1 MKVTKLLRLTV
12 AFAAAT
18 AGAALLA
25 SCTAPAYPDTDTS
38 SNLGLTNYDS
48 LEIASLDAAVSSD
61 FIRGVDASMV
71 YQIEKNGGV
80 FYDEDNTQKDVLTI
94 FKEHGVNWIRLR
106 LWYNYKDNTN
116 SSFYTWGENDLV
128 ATKAIAVRAKAL
140 GMKVLLDFHY
150 SDSWADPTKQVCPV
164 AWKSY
169 TFAQVNAA
177 LYQYTY
183 ETLESLANAGA
194 APDMV
199 QIGNEVESGLFLTGN
214 TNFTA
219 AAGTE
224 NFVTL
229 MNTASAAVRAADS
242 SAKVMVH
249 ISRGGN
255 SSVVTTFC
263 SNYIT
268 NGTTTTAAVGN
279 IDFDVLGLSYYAQY
293 SSHKTLANLSTMM
306 TAVKNTYGKDVCVA
320 ETSYGWSEIA
330 WSDSLDNDFGTDD
343 EEQAVINLVDSSGNI
358 VSGITTGTDGHS
370 NNGILGSPANQ
381 AGVVRAIMN
390 VTNNVGGLGVFYWG
404 GDWIGSS
411 VVKSSWENQALFDT
425 KGKCL
430 PSMNVFAVS
439 GN

>member
-12 AFAAAT
+12 AFAAVAT
-18 AGAALLA
+18 GAVLLA

-38 SNLGLTNYDS
+38 SNLELTAYDS
-48 LEIASLDAAVSSD
+48 LSIASLDYSVSSD
-61 FIRGVDASMV
+61 FIRGADASMV

-80 FYDEDNTQKDVLTI
+80 FYDEDNTQKDVLAI

-169 TFAQVNAA
+169 TFDEVNAA

-183 ETLESLANAGA
+183 ETLASLANAGA

-219 AAGTE
+219 KSGTT
-224 NFVTL
+224 NYVTL

-279 IDFDVLGLSYYAQY
+279 IDFDVLGLSYYPGE
-293 SSHKTLANLSTMM
+293 STHGTLANLETLMAAAK
-306 TAVKNTYGKDVCVA
+306 TTYGKDVCVA
-320 ETSYGWSEIA
+320 ETSYGWSESA
-330 WSDSLDNDFGTDD
+330 YSDSLSNSFYTDD
-343 EEQAVINLVDSSGNI
+343 EEAAATNLVDSSGNI
-358 VSGITTGTDGHS
+358 VSGITTGTDGDS
-370 NNGILGSPANQ
+370 KTGVLGSPANQ

-390 VTNNVGGLGVFYWG
+390 VTAQAGGLGIFYWG

-411 VVKSSWENQALFDT
+411 VVQSTWENQALFDT

-430 PSMNVFAVS
+430 PSMNVFSVS